1 MQTDSL
7 HREIL
12 ELLQGEGKEVLI
24 QEWAGSLQ
32 PYDLSEILNRLEHGQ
47 QLQLVSKIPES
58 LVAET
63 LEYLDPEQQYRILHH
78 LDEGI
83 TARLLRQIP
92 SDAVVD
98 MLLAI
103 HPLQSARLLDL
114 LPRDYREKIDTL
126 MTFPEDTAGSLATVD
141 YISAREGWTVEE
153 ALQHIR
159 KVGGEA
165 EIISY
170 VYVVNKRG
178 ELVQVVSLKEI
189 ILADPGTRLWELIA
203 GDVIFVWADTLSEEA
218 AKILSRY
225 DFVALPVVDRHHRMI
240 GMVTVDDLMDVI
252 REEATEDMQKLGGSQ
267 PLSEPY
273 FKTTVWSLFR
283 KRIGWLLLLFIAEA
297 YTGTV
302 LRHYEETLSE
312 VIALAFFIPLLIGT
326 GGNTGSQTVSTLVRA
341 LAVGEVEF
349 NDLIRV
355 LQRELFAGLL
365 LGLSLGGVA
374 YLRALMLGVEFQ
386 LGLVVALS
394 GFFIVI
400 WASMVAAV
408 LPLILHRLKVDP
420 AVVSGPLITTLVD
433 GTGLFIY
440 FTIARLI
447 LHLS

>member
-203 GDVIFVWADTLSEEA
+203 GDVIFVWADTPSEEA